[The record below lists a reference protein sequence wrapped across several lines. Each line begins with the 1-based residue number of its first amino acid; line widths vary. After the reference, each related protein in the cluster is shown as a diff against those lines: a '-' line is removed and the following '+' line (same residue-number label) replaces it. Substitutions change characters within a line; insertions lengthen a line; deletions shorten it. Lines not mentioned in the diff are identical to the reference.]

1 MKKIMLL
8 SLMLVIVGTVSAELT
23 PGKSYRLISGKSGRT
38 HSMFVNN
45 ASLDVNAPVVVWYET
60 NVAAQRWILEEQN
73 GGKFSLRNA
82 YTGYYLAYASKSDGA
97 KITQRAASVARTAG
111 AWVLEPVEG
120 STDAYRMLD
129 GSNQEYCIGINEKA
143 ADGVALQ
150 LVDAETPGT
159 ADVYWRLIEDSR
171 STEYD
176 ETVRNDIMNRFISR
190 WYRTAST
197 GHVIGNGGWWG
208 DAEMFETILDAFET
222 TGDKRYQTYW
232 DELYTN
238 FNQRNGSNW
247 IGNEYNDDII
257 WMVLACIRG
266 YKFFGDTKYLN
277 SAKQNFDRM
286 YARAK
291 QQYGTLIWKQSQS
304 NPLATNSCINCPATV
319 AACYLAQLTGDKTY
333 YDKALSI
340 YAAQRKLLFEAS
352 TGKVFDSGEWTA
364 GGGTKVNNYWVS
376 TYNQGTMLGAALML
390 YDYTKDPQY
399 KTDAERIH
407 SWTMK
412 DLCNKYGIVHAC
424 QTIAGDLCGFKG
436 IYMRYARRYAEDL
449 GHPEVLEWM
458 AKNAWHGYQNRSSAG
473 IIWSAWL
480 TKTNQN
486 LKRMEGSQENPEEK
500 TCEPFS
506 ASTAISVAF
515 NAHINGLFY
524 KNAYGTVGAQYFDE
538 IQWMQ
543 IADTPTDDATP
554 ETTMSSRAGS
564 FVAFKNVDFGKQ
576 KANLLNVRIKGE
588 GNSRLMVYADSIA
601 PSTLIG
607 QTTGA
612 LPTTWSNVTIETAKL
627 SGRHHIYL
635 VTAGDGKAAIHSFSF
650 DSTNMLFADLT
661 SGYGK
666 LTINGE
672 KAANLNLID
681 DDPTT
686 SSLLPTLG
694 EGSGAVTSSLIYTS
708 PVPMSIKAYAIY
720 AAPGE
725 GQPAPSA
732 WTLEGSNDG
741 TNWTK
746 LDTQRGKTFAD
757 DGQKHQMTVSTTQ
770 TFTTLRLT
778 LSATGTESL
787 SIADWQVY
795 GLAVA
800 DNDITDDGGQLE
812 GAEATLTD
820 NDIATECTGAEAS
833 VVTYDATMKY
843 KAMAYSVTVNQ
854 AAGAPQAWTLEGSAD
869 GSKWTELD
877 SRTAQRFAL
886 YPSTVCY
893 SIPNGNY
900 SHFRIRFEPL
910 ADGSPVRIAE
920 LQILGEVA
928 WGNFHNDITADG
940 GKTTASDGSDASA
953 IFDNDPTTIAV
964 VSGTSLWWQH
974 QTAMPTRYRGFSI
987 VAGNNPDRFPT
998 SVTIQGSND
1007 GSAWTDLTTIQPKFS
1022 SPYDRYDQTSSISV
1036 YNYYRLVVNSVADGG
1051 QTAELAEW
1059 ELHGTAILSEGDL
1072 LVPVAESS
1080 PQNASMLYDGI
1091 PTTTLVTPF
1100 TAPFIIDYTLEKP
1113 EAVVSYTLTASSNY
1127 SDRDPAAW
1135 ILYGSTDGTSF
1146 EEIDRR
1152 DGIFFATR
1160 YATQFYT
1167 CNAEKKAYKH
1177 YRLAITETNSVSL
1190 QLAEWQLL
1198 RLDTSTGIILDGR
1211 LRGGERSEGWG
1222 LRIKDESNNPSS
1234 VYDLQGRRIAHS
1246 MKDLQP
1252 GVYIVNGKKII
1263 VR

>member
-8 SLMLVIVGTVSAELT
+8 SLMLVIVGTVSAELK

-38 HSMFVNN
+38 HSMFVTN
-45 ASLDVNAPVVVWYET
+45 ASLDVNAPVVVWTET

-82 YTGYYLAYASKSDGA
+82 YTGYYLAYASNSDGA

-120 STDAYRMLD
+120 STDAYRMLV
-129 GSNQEYCIGINEKA
+129 GSNQKYCIGINEKA

-176 ETVRNDIMNRFISR
+176 ETVRNDIINRFMNR
-190 WYRTAST
+190 WYWTASV

-222 TGDKRYQTYW
+222 TGDKKYQTYFT
-232 DELYTN
+232 ELYIN
-238 FNQRNGSNW
+238 FIQRNGSDW
-247 IGNEYNDDII
+247 SGNEYNDDIT
-257 WMVLACIRG
+257 WMVLACIRA
-266 YKFFGDTKYLN
+266 YKFFGEERFLN
-277 SAKQNFDRM
+277 SAKQNYDRM
-286 YARAK
+286 YSRALQK
-291 QQYGTLIWKQSQS
+291 YGTLIWKQSQS
-304 NPLATNSCINCPATV
+304 NKLATNSCINCPATV
-319 AACYLAQLTGDKTY
+319 AACYLGQLTGDKTY
-333 YDKALSI
+333 FDKALSL

-352 TGKVFDSGEWTA
+352 TGKVFDSGEWTST
-364 GGGTKVNNYWVS
+364 GGVQVNNYWVS

-390 YDYTKDPQY
+390 YDLTKDPQY

-407 SWTMK
+407 ARTIS
-412 DLCNKYGIVHAC
+412 DLCNKQGIVHAC

-449 GHPEVLEWM
+449 DQPDVLQWM
-458 AKNAWHGYQNRSSAG
+458 AKNAWHAYQNRNSSG

-480 TKTNQN
+480 TKTSQT
-486 LKRMEGSQENPEEK
+486 LKRMEGDQEK
-500 TCEPFS
+500 TTEPFS

-515 NAHINGLFY
+515 NAHINGMFY
-524 KNAYGTVGAQYFDE
+524 KNAYSTVGAQYFDE

-543 IADTPTDDATP
+543 IADTPSDDSTP
-554 ETTMSSRAGS
+554 ETTMSSKAGS

-601 PSTLIG
+601 PSALVG
-607 QTTGA
+607 QTA
-612 LPTTWSNVTIETAKL
+612 SVLPTSWSNVTIETAKL

-635 VTAGDGKAAIHSFSF
+635 VTAGDGKAAIHNFSF
-650 DSTNMLFADLT
+650 DSTDMLYADLT

-666 LTINGE
+666 LTIGGE

-686 SSLLPTLG
+686 SANFSTASP
-694 EGSGAVTSSLIYTS
+694 LIYTS
-708 PVPMSIKAYAIY
+708 PVPMTIKAYAIY
-720 AAPGE
+720 AAPGN
-725 GQPAPSA
+725 GHPAPSA

-746 LDTQRGKTFAD
+746 LDVQTGKTFAD
-757 DGQKHQMTVSTTQ
+757 DGQKYQMTVSSTQ
-770 TFTTLRLT
+770 TFTSLRL
-778 LSATGTESL
+778 SFAESGAK
-787 SIADWQVY
+787 SVAIADWQLY
-795 GLAVA
+795 GLAIA
-800 DNDITDDGGQLE
+800 DEDITDDGGQLE
-812 GAEATLTD
+812 GATASLTD
-820 NDIATECTGAEAS
+820 NDIATESTGATTIS
-833 VVTYDATMKY
+833 Y
-843 KAMAYSVTVNQ
+843 KATTKYNAVGYTITANQ
-854 AAGAPQAWTLEGSAD
+854 TEGAPQAWTFEGSVN
-869 GSKWTELD
+869 GTTWTTLD
-877 SRTAQRFAL
+877 SRTTQRFAL

-893 SIPNGNY
+893 SIPSGKY
-900 SHFRIRFEPL
+900 SHFRIQFEPL
-910 ADGSPVRIAE
+910 ADGTPVRVAE
-920 LQILGEVA
+920 VQILGEVA
-928 WGNFHNDITADG
+928 WGNFHNDVTADG
-940 GKTTASDGSDASA
+940 GKTTASDDSDAA
-953 IFDNDPTTIAV
+953 AVFDNDPKTIAA

-974 QTAMPTRYRGFSI
+974 QTALPTRYRGFSI

-998 SVTIQGSND
+998 SVTIQGSTD
-1007 GSAWTDLTTIQPKFS
+1007 GTNWSDITTVQPKFT
-1022 SPYDRYDQTSSISV
+1022 SPYERYDQTSSISV
-1036 YNYYRLVVNSVADGG
+1036 YNYFRLLVNSVADEG

-1059 ELHGTAILSEGDL
+1059 EIHGTAILSEGDQ
-1072 LVPVAESS
+1072 LVPVASFS
-1080 PQNASMLYDGI
+1080 PTNANMLYDGI

-1177 YRLAITETNSVSL
+1177 YRLAVTETNSVSL